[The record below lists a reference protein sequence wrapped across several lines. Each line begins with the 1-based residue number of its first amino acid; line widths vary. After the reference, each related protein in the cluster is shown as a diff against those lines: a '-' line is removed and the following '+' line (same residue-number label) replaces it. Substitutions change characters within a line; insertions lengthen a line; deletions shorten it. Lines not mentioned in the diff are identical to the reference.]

1 MIIQKT
7 KVKKLFS
14 ENGVQLPNDSL
25 ELINDHLERSV
36 LKMARRCKE
45 GNVKRLLP
53 RFFHIALG
61 RLWNG

>member
-7 KVKKLFS
+7 KVKKLLS